1 MTGEKNLRRADLIE
15 DIGTSIS
22 PEVDVGQLEGA
33 FVMSLG
39 ELYFFRLEKLILS
52 KPGWLSLKRIGFI
65 KSESS
70 FKNY

>member
-15 DIGTSIS
+15 DTGTSNS

-33 FVMSLG
+33 FDMSLG

-52 KPGWLSLKRIGFI
+52 KPGCSV
-65 KSESS
+65 SAS
-70 FKNY
+70 

>member
-15 DIGTSIS
+15 DTGTSIS

-39 ELYFFRLEKLILS
+39 ELYFFRLEKFILS
-52 KPGWLSLKRIGFI
+52 KPGWLSL
-65 KSESS
+65 
-70 FKNY
+70 